1 MNNKCTLCPNSCS
14 VDRDIR
20 RGICGELNTMRI
32 AKYYLHPFEEPFI
45 SGSNGSGTIFFSGCA
60 LKCVFCQNYELSRSL
75 TGKEITEVELANIF
89 KELELQGAHNIN
101 LVNPAHFVYQI
112 ANAMQIYK
120 PKIPVVYNTHGYEN
134 ISALE
139 IANTFTDVYLPD
151 LKFYSN
157 ALSKRYTKVSNYF
170 EVATKAIKFMMQSKK
185 TKISD
190 GLMQSGVC
198 IRHLVLP
205 LGVKDSVQIINWVKD
220 NLQNGAYFSLMAQY
234 TPFGDIKDYP
244 ELNRPITKGEYDRV
258 LAALF
263 DSKIQN
269 VLIQERESATTSFIP
284 KWDF

>member
-1 MNNKCTLCPNSCS
+1 
-14 VDRDIR
+14 
-20 RGICGELNTMRI
+20 
-32 AKYYLHPFEEPFI
+32 
-45 SGSNGSGTIFFSGCA
+45 
-60 LKCVFCQNYELSRSL
+60 
-75 TGKEITEVELANIF
+75 
-89 KELELQGAHNIN
+89 
-101 LVNPAHFVYQI
+101 
-112 ANAMQIYK
+112 MQIYK